1 MKIDL
6 YINNVTQSPLV
17 GLTNSSNRYYM
28 KYGYHVIKKKE
39 IQIMSKNI
47 SDTNVSK
54 DSIRQLAEILV
65 TRYIEERMVRNDQM
79 CNLY

>member
-1 MKIDL
+1 M
-6 YINNVTQSPLV
+6 N
-17 GLTNSSNRYYM
+17 
-28 KYGYHVIKKKE
+28 
-39 IQIMSKNI
+39 KNI
-47 SDTNVSK
+47 SDTNISK